1 MAKKTLRAQC
11 LEAAQLLARIAAAD
25 DSGYSQCASCGTTQH
40 YKEMDGGHYIAKGKS
55 SYWAL
60 DPVNIHPQCKSC
72 NGFGMKYG
80 NAESLYTLW
89 MIDMYGRDFV
99 EHMHDTT
106 KKVKKMYKADY
117 EEFLAEVNGLI
128 KYHRDRI
135 GEL

>member
-1 MAKKTLRAQC
+1 
-11 LEAAQLLARIAAAD
+11 
-25 DSGYSQCASCGTTQH
+25 
-40 YKEMDGGHYIAKGKS
+40 
-55 SYWAL
+55 
-60 DPVNIHPQCKSC
+60 
-72 NGFGMKYG
+72 MKYG

-106 KKVKKMYKADY
+106 KKAKKMYKADY

-128 KYHRDRI
+128 KYHRERI